1 MSNET
6 NNAAKTTSRQ
16 IAAGQMRDM
25 ELLRLHEIVT
35 EQNGKLFYF
44 AKCYREMEANGVRV
58 TDEMRRTNASRA
70 VMLIELAKAEINSR
84 A

>member
-1 MSNET
+1 MNATQSNAT
-6 NNAAKTTSRQ
+6 KMTSRQ

-25 ELLRLHEIVT
+25 DLLRLNEIVT
-35 EQNGKLFYF
+35 EQNGRLFYF

-70 VMLIELAKAEINSR
+70 VMLIELAKDEKNSR